1 MATPGIRTLYR
12 LPEECHKCI
21 VERHPGAGL
30 PVLIKQME
38 GQLLRSDLADSTVHH
53 AGLFPEEEGETGT
66 LFVADGTSR
75 NKNAAAVLVQILEV
89 LEIGRPALELLDI
102 HRNRVEDKKVLREQG
117 RQVRRAV
124 AHVEHDEGGA
134 GTGNP
139 AGTQQANADQDE
151 PATTIGVKGFPR
163 AMLRLRVS
171 DGFTEYVAI
180 ENKRVHALSLEDTML
195 GSKVSWVCWIACRA
209 LRNEGGLIRRGPSSS
224 FSRTFAA

>member
-1 MATPGIRTLYR
+1 M
-12 LPEECHKCI
+12 
-21 VERHPGAGL
+21 
-30 PVLIKQME
+30 
-38 GQLLRSDLADSTVHH
+38 HH
-53 AGLFPEEEGETGT
+53 AGLLPDEEGETGT

-139 AGTQQANADQDE
+139 AGATQQGPNADQDE

-180 ENKRVHALSLEDTML
+180 ENKRVHTLSLEDTML
-195 GSKVSWVCWIACRA
+195 GSKVSWVGWMACR
-209 LRNEGGLIRRGPSSS
+209 PP
-224 FSRTFAA
+224 

>member
-1 MATPGIRTLYR
+1 M
-12 LPEECHKCI
+12 
-21 VERHPGAGL
+21 
-30 PVLIKQME
+30 LIKQME
-38 GQLLRSDLADSTVHH
+38 GQLLRSDLADSTMHH
-53 AGLFPEEEGETGT
+53 AGLLPDEEGETCT
-66 LFVADGTSR
+66 LFVADGSSR

-102 HRNRVEDKKVLREQG
+102 HKNRVEDKKVLREQG

-124 AHVEHDEGGA
+124 AHVEHDEAGA

-139 AGTQQANADQDE
+139 AGAQQQQANANQDE
-151 PATTIGVKGFPR
+151 PANTIGVKGFPR

-195 GSKVSWVCWIACRA
+195 GSKVGSRPARQW
-209 LRNEGGLIRRGPSSS
+209 SSS
-224 FSRTFAA
+224 NASLPSTAPYQEHPLPEGHPHAGRADLRIQRRSHCGAGEG